1 MHEQTGDGSKE
12 IETKSAVV
20 AVIGRPSVGK
30 STLMNRICGYKIS
43 IVTPVPQ
50 TTRNR
55 VRGIYTDDRGQL
67 VFIDTP
73 GYHNSTKKF
82 NRAMRSLVSE
92 ELGDAD
98 IVLAVIDLARES
110 GAEEQSLLDALRPH
124 LDKSV
129 VALNKADI
137 ASRRPAEAAAALGE
151 LAGRTVPV
159 SATSGQGVDDL
170 VRALF
175 SLAPAGELMYPAEYY
190 TDQEPTFRVA
200 EVVREQAMLRTR
212 DELPHAL
219 YVDVLDF
226 GVGGD
231 GECLRGRAVIYVER
245 ESQKGI
251 VVGEGG
257 KMIRAIRL
265 ASQKELGEIFERPVY
280 LDLRVKVHPKWRQRD
295 ETIRKLVR

>member
-1 MHEQTGDGSKE
+1 MHEQTGDRE
-12 IETKSAVV
+12 IEKKSAVV

-55 VRGIYTDDRGQL
+55 VRGIYTDERGQL

-73 GYHNSTKKF
+73 GYHNSAKKF
-82 NRAMRSLVSE
+82 NRAMRSLISE
-92 ELGDAD
+92 EVGDAD
-98 IVLAVIDLARES
+98 VVLAVVDLSREA
-110 GAEEQSLLDALRPH
+110 GAEEQALLEAVRPH
-124 LDKSV
+124 LDRSI

-137 ASRRPAEAAAALGE
+137 AARRPADAAASFGE
-151 LAGRTVPV
+151 FATRTVPV
-159 SATSGQGVDDL
+159 SAAHGQGVDDL
-170 VRALF
+170 VRAIF
-175 SLAPAGELMYPAEYY
+175 SLAPPGELMYPSEYY